1 MVTQFP
7 KIFKEM
13 TQLEFFLHGVLQ
25 KLIDLAEQTFYFQTI
40 GDFVI
45 QDVHSMMVMEKY
57 LPQIFPQL
65 AKSVNLINPN
75 MKILNLLP
83 CRQKSCK
90 NSFFIKSLFRSFK
103 HKKGNKTYQCT
114 FRLFPYLLIDEHPL
128 GFTIIPEKFI
138 IDTAKISF
146 HTFESFGP
154 NFLIFK

>member
-83 CRQKSCK
+83 FRQKSCK
-90 NSFFIKSLFRSFK
+90 NFLLYLSSEVLNIKKVTKLTYVHLDYFHIYSLT
-103 HKKGNKTYQCT
+103 N
-114 FRLFPYLLIDEHPL
+114 
-128 GFTIIPEKFI
+128 IPW
-138 IDTAKISF
+138 DSQ
-146 HTFESFGP
+146 
-154 NFLIFK
+154 

>member
-13 TQLEFFLHGVLQ
+13 TQLEFYLHGVLQ

-90 NSFFIKSLFRSFK
+90 NFLLYHSSEVSHIKKVTKLTYVHLDYFHIYSLT
-103 HKKGNKTYQCT
+103 N
-114 FRLFPYLLIDEHPL
+114 
-128 GFTIIPEKFI
+128 IPW
-138 IDTAKISF
+138 DSQ
-146 HTFESFGP
+146 
-154 NFLIFK
+154 

>member
-1 MVTQFP
+1 MVTTFP

-13 TQLEFFLHGVLQ
+13 TQLEFYLHGVLQ

-83 CRQKSCK
+83 FRQKSCK
-90 NSFFIKSLFRSFK
+90 NYFLLYLSSEVLNIKKVTKLTNVHSDYFHIYSLT
-103 HKKGNKTYQCT
+103 N
-114 FRLFPYLLIDEHPL
+114 
-128 GFTIIPEKFI
+128 IPW
-138 IDTAKISF
+138 DSQ
-146 HTFESFGP
+146 
-154 NFLIFK
+154 

>member
-57 LPQIFPQL
+57 LPQISPQL

-83 CRQKSCK
+83 FRQKSCK
-90 NSFFIKSLFRSFK
+90 NSLLYISL
-103 HKKGNKTYQCT
+103 
-114 FRLFPYLLIDEHPL
+114 P
-128 GFTIIPEKFI
+128 KFQ
-138 IDTAKISF
+138 T
-146 HTFESFGP
+146 
-154 NFLIFK
+154 

>member
-1 MVTQFP
+1 MVTTFP

-13 TQLEFFLHGVLQ
+13 TQLEFYLHGVLQ

-90 NSFFIKSLFRSFK
+90 NFLLYHSSEVSHIKKVTKLTYVHLDYFHIYSLT
-103 HKKGNKTYQCT
+103 N
-114 FRLFPYLLIDEHPL
+114 
-128 GFTIIPEKFI
+128 IPW
-138 IDTAKISF
+138 DSQ
-146 HTFESFGP
+146 
-154 NFLIFK
+154 

>member
-1 MVTQFP
+1 MVTTFP

-13 TQLEFFLHGVLQ
+13 TQLEFYLHGVLQ

-83 CRQKSCK
+83 FRQKSCK
-90 NSFFIKSLFRSFK
+90 IFLLYLSSEVLNIKKVTKLTYVHLDYFHIYSLT
-103 HKKGNKTYQCT
+103 N
-114 FRLFPYLLIDEHPL
+114 
-128 GFTIIPEKFI
+128 IPW
-138 IDTAKISF
+138 DSQ
-146 HTFESFGP
+146 
-154 NFLIFK
+154 

>member
-45 QDVHSMMVMEKY
+45 HDVHSMMVMEKY

-83 CRQKSCK
+83 FRQKSCK
-90 NSFFIKSLFRSFK
+90 NFLLYLSSEVLNIKKVTKLTYVHLDYFHIYSLT
-103 HKKGNKTYQCT
+103 N
-114 FRLFPYLLIDEHPL
+114 
-128 GFTIIPEKFI
+128 IPW
-138 IDTAKISF
+138 DSQ
-146 HTFESFGP
+146 
-154 NFLIFK
+154 

>member
-1 MVTQFP
+1 MVTTFP

-13 TQLEFFLHGVLQ
+13 TQLEFYLHGVLQ

-83 CRQKSCK
+83 FRQKSCK
-90 NSFFIKSLFRSFK
+90 NYSLLNLFSEVLNIKKVTKLTYVHLDYFHIYSLT
-103 HKKGNKTYQCT
+103 N
-114 FRLFPYLLIDEHPL
+114 
-128 GFTIIPEKFI
+128 IPW
-138 IDTAKISF
+138 DSQ
-146 HTFESFGP
+146 
-154 NFLIFK
+154 

>member
-45 QDVHSMMVMEKY
+45 QDVHSMMAMEKY

-83 CRQKSCK
+83 FRQKSCK
-90 NSFFIKSLFRSFK
+90 NFLLYLSSEVLNIKKVTKLTYVHLDYFHIYSLT
-103 HKKGNKTYQCT
+103 N
-114 FRLFPYLLIDEHPL
+114 
-128 GFTIIPEKFI
+128 IPW
-138 IDTAKISF
+138 DSQ
-146 HTFESFGP
+146 
-154 NFLIFK
+154 